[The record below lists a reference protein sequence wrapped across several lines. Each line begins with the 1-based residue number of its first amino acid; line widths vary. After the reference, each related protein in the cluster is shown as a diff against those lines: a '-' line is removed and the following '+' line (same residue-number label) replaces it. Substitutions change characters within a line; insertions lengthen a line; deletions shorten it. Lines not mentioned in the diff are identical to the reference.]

1 MANLPIRR
9 SRRYELIKFIYTAD
23 NGDRFITGQF
33 NYKDDLGIPFIE
45 LTPLFNQR
53 IVDEKKTKLWGNTD
67 NLRRCE
73 VVYQEPR
80 NQTGQAEARFYLP
93 YPPSQHLTEHLEQIR
108 QVLKSKFNDFNLSW
122 CTNYRGETRFTFDKP
137 IRINPILE

>member
-33 NYKDDLGIPFIE
+33 HYKDENGTPFIE

-53 IVDEKKTKLWGNTD
+53 IVDEKKTKLWGNTE

-73 VVYQEPR
+73 VIYEEPR
-80 NQTGQAEARFYLP
+80 NQNRKATARFYLP
-93 YPPSQHLTEHLEQIR
+93 FRPSEFLKENLEQIR
-108 QVLKSKFNDFNLSW
+108 QALKNKFNDFNLSW
-122 CTNYRGETRFTFDKP
+122 CSNYRGESRFTAVP
-137 IRINPILE
+137 PMRINQILE